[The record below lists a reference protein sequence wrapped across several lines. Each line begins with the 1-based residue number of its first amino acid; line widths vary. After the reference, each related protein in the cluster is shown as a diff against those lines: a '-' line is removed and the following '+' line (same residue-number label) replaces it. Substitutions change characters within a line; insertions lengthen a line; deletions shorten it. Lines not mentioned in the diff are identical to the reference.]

1 MARMI
6 TRQEAATL
14 LNVTPQTISNW
25 VEKGMLKVHN
35 NRNGRNL
42 YTIDSKSIVKLFDK
56 LEDLAIMEKNIDV
69 YKQQLKAE
77 LSLLETNI
85 KDTSSANNLFGHG
98 VPKYLLRTVFSCVAE
113 VAGNTIL
120 SEREYQVIDSLI
132 AGVPL
137 HGIAMEYGVS
147 KTRIMQIVNK
157 SIQKITSMKK
167 WPQMHEEY
175 KRVSAENQRIT
186 AMLESQRLRNKELEA
201 QLGMKE
207 TIGDEISL
215 VPGYTKVQLAK
226 TLATKLA
233 NCNLTVRTLNCMKTA
248 DIETVGDLIKYTKVD
263 LLKQRNLG
271 KKSLREL
278 DDLLDSMNLTFGMD
292 VERIIDAQVEAFL
305 KENQKQV
312 LN

>member
-69 YKQQLKAE
+69 YKQQLKDE

-85 KDTSSANNLFGHG
+85 KDTSSANNLFGCG

-113 VAGNTIL
+113 VAGNTVL
-120 SEREYQVIDSLI
+120 SEREYKIIDSLI
-132 AGVPL
+132 SGVPL
-137 HGIAMEYGVS
+137 RDIAMEYGVS

-167 WPQMHEEY
+167 WPEY
-175 KRVSAENQRIT
+175 QQEFEQLND
-186 AMLESQRLRNKELEA
+186 RNKHLVALLDRQQIQIAELE
-201 QLGMKE
+201 KK
-207 TIGDEISL
+207 IGILSKIEEKSSDMFFYSKPHIEEVLDRKIIDS
-215 VPGYTKVQLAK
+215 
-226 TLATKLA
+226 
-233 NCNLTVRTLNCMKTA
+233 NLSARTFHCLRYA
-248 DIETVGDLIKYTKVD
+248 DIETVRDIVQHNESYF
-263 LLKQRNLG
+263 LKIRNFG
-271 KKSLREL
+271 KKSLKEL
-278 DDLLDSMNLTFGMD
+278 EEYVESLGLTFSMD
-292 VERIIDAQVEAFL
+292 LSSFTKADE
-305 KENQKQV
+305 
-312 LN
+312 